1 MYDLV
6 MNIASLGVLVAL
18 AAAPLVAHHSFS
30 AEYDANKPVR
40 VTGTVSQL
48 KWVNPH
54 AYVYVAVKQPDGKTV
69 TYAFETSSPN
79 ALMRRGW
86 KRTSLPEGQEVTV
99 DGYLAKDGKPLD
111 DGSIHANARM
121 FTLPDG
127 KSVFAGS
134 TRAEDGGP
142 TK

>member
-1 MYDLV
+1 MKP
-6 MNIASLGVLVAL
+6 ASLFLCLAL
-18 AAAPLVAHHSFS
+18 AAGHLGAHHSFS

-40 VTGTVSQL
+40 VTGVVT
-48 KWVNPH
+48 KMAWVNPH
-54 AYVYVAVKQPDGKTV
+54 AYVYLTVKAADGKTAK
-69 TYAFETSSPN
+69 YAFETSSPN

-86 KRTSLPEGQEVTV
+86 KRNSLPEGQEVTV

-127 KSVFAGS
+127 KTVFAGS
-134 TRAEDGGP
+134 SVADDGGP
-142 TK
+142 GK